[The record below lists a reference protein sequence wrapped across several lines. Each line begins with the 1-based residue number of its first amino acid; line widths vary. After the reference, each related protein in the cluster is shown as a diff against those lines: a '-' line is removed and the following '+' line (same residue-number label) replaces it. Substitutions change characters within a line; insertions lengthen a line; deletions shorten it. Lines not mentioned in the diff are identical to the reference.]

1 MVSALANLTQGNED
15 NARAL
20 CDARGVG
27 PLLRVLLEPSGPGV
41 QLTTRKA
48 AAQAL
53 RALTQLL
60 YTDEQRKA
68 VQVGVDAGPERPE
81 GCLLLGRRA
90 LRTLRDDLSRG
101 RERERET
108 RFL

>member
-1 MVSALANLTQGNED
+1 MTGVQTDEQLGSAVVSALANLTQGNED

-68 VQVGVDAGPERPE
+68 VQVGGHAGPERPN
-81 GCLLLGRRA
+81 GASCWSAVR
-90 LRTLRDDLSRG
+90 
-101 RERERET
+101 
-108 RFL
+108 